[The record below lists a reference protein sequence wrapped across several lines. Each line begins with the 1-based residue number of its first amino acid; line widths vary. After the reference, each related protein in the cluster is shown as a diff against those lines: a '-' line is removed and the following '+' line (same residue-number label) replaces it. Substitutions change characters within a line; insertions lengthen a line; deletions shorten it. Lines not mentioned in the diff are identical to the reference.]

1 MKTINDF
8 SPKKLPKVGDVMLTP
23 KGKIKTITL
32 FDMLAALGGS
42 YLPNEV
48 DRKTWN
54 KFDRFFHGF
63 LTAARLQK
71 SASGRKT
78 LEDLNIEV
86 GTGPINMDQIIQNHK
101 QLNEEAAWKK

>member
-1 MKTINDF
+1 VKTIKYY
-8 SPKKLPKVGDVMLTP
+8 SPKRLPKVGDKMLTP
-23 KGKIKTITL
+23 MGKIKTITL

-42 YLPNEV
+42 NLPKEV

-63 LTAARLQK
+63 LTTARLQK

-86 GTGPINMDQIIQNHK
+86 GTGPMNMDQIIQNHK
-101 QLNEEAAWKK
+101 QLNKEAA